1 MAVIGAPVFA
11 KASACEEVAAVFAL
25 TGSVDE
31 IVGAGELSG
40 VGLGDGVSVG
50 VGVAVGVGLG
60 LVLGLGVGLGLELGL
75 GLGLELGLGLGLELG
90 LGLGLDDGDDD
101 GDGLGVGEAARYVVR
116 ETLTAAASG
125 VALAAPST
133 NNDPPAAA
141 ATTGATTNR
150 VKTSLRTSKP
160 RFPVVPDEPP
170 LTIRPAV
177 DWASSRETASG
188 MLVSRETALSGAAA
202 VTVTVM
208 QLVKA
213 SRSRWSAESGTAT
226 AVSRVWCSQ

>member
-11 KASACEEVAAVFAL
+11 KASACEEVEVVFVL

-60 LVLGLGVGLGLELGL
+60 LGLGLVLGLGVGLG
-75 GLGLELGLGLGLELG
+75 LG
-90 LGLGLDDGDDD
+90 LGLGLDDGDGDS
-101 GDGLGVGEAARYVVR
+101 DGLSVGEAARFMVR
-116 ETLTAAASG
+116 ETPTAAASG
-125 VALAAPST
+125 VALAAPPT

-141 ATTGATTNR
+141 ATTTNR
-150 VKTSLRTSKP
+150 VKTPLRTSKP
-160 RFPVVPDEPP
+160 RFPVVPDEPS

-177 DWASSRETASG
+177 DWASSWGTASG
-188 MLVSRETALSGAAA
+188 MVVSRETALPGAAA
-202 VTVTVM
+202 VTLTLM
-208 QLVKA
+208 QSGKA
-213 SRSRWSAESGTAT
+213 SRSR
-226 AVSRVWCSQ
+226 